1 MDRAIAVGDIR
12 RWIEGLDD
20 SEEVSV
26 DVMFPE
32 LGGSCGE
39 VLEVLL
45 GTYEVGHG
53 PGMRIR
59 VALPGSGDP
68 TPRRRQALA
77 VLEGEACRI
86 PF

>member
-1 MDRAIAVGDIR
+1 M
-12 RWIEGLDD
+12 L
-20 SEEVSV
+20 
-26 DVMFPE
+26 M
-32 LGGSCGE
+32 
-39 VLEVLL
+39 

>member
-12 RWIEGLDD
+12 RWMEGLDD

-26 DVMFPE
+26 DVEIAE
-32 LGGSCGE
+32 LRSPGE
-39 VLEVLL
+39 VLEALM
-45 GTYEVGHG
+45 GTCEVGHG

-59 VALPGSGDP
+59 VALPGSDDP
-68 TPRRRQALA
+68 DPRRRQALA
-77 VLEGEACRI
+77 VLADEACRI